1 MLNSYLGHLLGH
13 ESGGSILSALKQKL
27 WANGLSA
34 GTYLSN
40 NDFACFTLTVE
51 LSDEGV
57 HHIEDITACIF
68 AYIGTYICN
77 VYVVQVGGLL
87 QFNSLGVM
95 KVIERK
101 H

>member
-1 MLNSYLGHLLGH
+1 MHSYLGHLLGH

-40 NDFACFTLTVE
+40 NDFAAFTVTVE

-57 HHIEDITACIF
+57 NHIEDITACIF
-68 AYIGTYICN
+68 AYIGT
-77 VYVVQVGGLL
+77 LL
-87 QFNSLGVM
+87 F
-95 KVIERK
+95 
-101 H
+101 